1 MTEVHRSEDQQ
12 ARLELMT
19 DELGELL
26 YEIGWRPT
34 ADAQWDNLKANVGRL
49 QAVLKKIEVTS

>member
-1 MTEVHRSEDQQ
+1 
-12 ARLELMT
+12 MT